1 MRSLERPGTLEDYR
15 GLEPPEPL
23 LRTLQSLERDGR
35 TTFPLT
41 VVYDRMPYL
50 LFPELD
56 QRGFRYGVDPRHD
69 GVYVTIVRR
78 GEQD

>member
-1 MRSLERPGTLEDYR
+1 MAFTNPTGEDFR

-23 LRTLQSLERDGR
+23 LRTLRCLEEPTVGR
-35 TTFPLT
+35 LH

-56 QRGFRYGVDPRHD
+56 QRGFGYEVETRHD
-69 GVYVTIVRR
+69 GVYVEIMKR
-78 GEQD
+78 GRQGK